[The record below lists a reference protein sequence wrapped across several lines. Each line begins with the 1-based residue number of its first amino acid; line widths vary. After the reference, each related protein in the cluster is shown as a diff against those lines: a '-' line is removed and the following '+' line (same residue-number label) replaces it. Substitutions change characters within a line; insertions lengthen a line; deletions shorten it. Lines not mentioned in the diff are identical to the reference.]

1 MVVPSSVVVE
11 HTGLVSMSIM
21 FICTNSRFPRAISA
35 AASMYS
41 NEVLLRS
48 I

>member
-21 FICTNSRFPRAISA
+21 FICTNYRFPRAISA
-35 AASMYS
+35 AASIILK
-41 NEVLLRS
+41 EKIKRS
-48 I
+48 